1 MGRVKL
7 KSKRKKKK
15 YLFILF
21 IVIFI
26 YSIYLTFNYLE
37 SKNISYDNKTL
48 AKILLKESNSA
59 LKVESESV
67 VKKVIKTLSNPL
79 NIVNNNYKGLVKN
92 KQVLPIKNEETN
104 DKEEQQAEI
113 YIYNSHQ
120 TEEYKASNFAEYSVS
135 PTVMVA
141 SYIMQEKLKEDGIN
155 SLVEERSISDY
166 LKANNKKYVY
176 SYEASR
182 SYMETSK
189 QNNPSLKY
197 FIDVHRD
204 SLTRDKTTT
213 EINGKSYVKILF
225 LIGLENPNF
234 EKNLEFTTK
243 INDKINE
250 LYPGL
255 SKGIYKK
262 GGEGVN
268 GVYNQDFSP
277 YTILVEFGGNEN
289 TIDEVFNSTVAF
301 TKAFESVIKE
311 SVG

>member
-59 LKVESESV
+59 LKVKNESV

-92 KQVLPIKNEETN
+92 KQVVPLKEEV
-104 DKEEQQAEI
+104 DEKEEQQAEI

-141 SYIMQEKLKEDGIN
+141 SYIMQEKLKEDGLN
-155 SLVEERSISDY
+155 SLAEERSISDY

>member
-59 LKVESESV
+59 LKVKNESV

-92 KQVLPIKNEETN
+92 KQVVPLKEEV
-104 DKEEQQAEI
+104 DEKEEQQAEI

-141 SYIMQEKLKEDGIN
+141 SYIMQEKLKEDGLN

>member
-37 SKNISYDNKTL
+37 NKNISYDNKTL

-59 LKVESESV
+59 LKVKNESV

-92 KQVLPIKNEETN
+92 KQVVPLKEEV
-104 DKEEQQAEI
+104 DEKEEQQAEI

-277 YTILVEFGGNEN
+277 TTILVEFGGNEN

>member
-1 MGRVKL
+1 
-7 KSKRKKKK
+7 
-15 YLFILF
+15 
-21 IVIFI
+21 
-26 YSIYLTFNYLE
+26 
-37 SKNISYDNKTL
+37 
-48 AKILLKESNSA
+48 
-59 LKVESESV
+59 
-67 VKKVIKTLSNPL
+67 
-79 NIVNNNYKGLVKN
+79 
-92 KQVLPIKNEETN
+92 
-104 DKEEQQAEI
+104 
-113 YIYNSHQ
+113 
-120 TEEYKASNFAEYSVS
+120 
-135 PTVMVA
+135 MVA

>member
-7 KSKRKKKK
+7 KKKRKKTK
-15 YLFILF
+15 YLVILF
-21 IVIFI
+21 VIIFI

-37 SKNISYDNKTL
+37 NKNISYDNKTL
-48 AKILLKESNSA
+48 AKTLLKESNKGIK
-59 LKVESESV
+59 LENESV

-79 NIVNNNYKGLVKN
+79 NIINNNYKGLVKN
-92 KQVLPIKNEETN
+92 KQVVPIKEEETS
-104 DKEEQQAEI
+104 DTEEKQAEI

-141 SYIMQEKLKEDGIN
+141 SYIMQEKLKEDGLN

>member
-1 MGRVKL
+1 MGKIKL
-7 KSKRKKKK
+7 KNKKKK
-15 YLFILF
+15 RKYLLILF
-21 IVIFI
+21 ITIFI

-48 AKILLKESNSA
+48 AKILLKESNKN
-59 LKVESESV
+59 LEVENESV

-79 NIVNNNYKGLVKN
+79 NIVNSNYKGLVEN
-92 KQVLPIKNEETN
+92 KQIVSLTDE
-104 DKEEQQAEI
+104 KEDPTKQTEPEI

-120 TEEYKASNFAEYSVS
+120 TEQFRPSNFAEYSVS

-141 SYIMQEKLKEDGIN
+141 SYIMKEKLTEDGLSSI
-155 SLVEERSISDY
+155 VEERSISDY
-166 LKANNKKYVY
+166 LKANNKKYIY

-182 SYMETSK
+182 SYMESSK
-189 QNNPSLKY
+189 QNTPSLKY

-204 SLTRDKTTT
+204 SLSKDKTTT
-213 EINGKSYVKILF
+213 EINGKSYAKILF
-225 LIGLENPNF
+225 LIGLENPNYVA
-234 EKNLEFTTK
+234 NLEFTTR

-289 TIDEVFNSTVAF
+289 TIDEVFNATIAF
-301 TKAFESVIKE
+301 TTAFEQVIKE